1 MSNRNKHISYTAA
14 AGWMDIS
21 VPPDMEA
28 EFKKMVQR
36 ATSTWQDMSP
46 EMRDFAD
53 RVLGVESIM
62 GQNMK
67 EGHSS
72 NTRSFK
78 YLGVTIKE
86 DNTLELNEIKIVEA
100 YHKYAT
106 RSCCNTLLR
115 EPHHNQCKELDK
127 IKSVLHTQV

>member
-1 MSNRNKHISYTAA
+1 MSKNKHISYQAA

-21 VPPDMEA
+21 VPPDMSE
-28 EFKKMVQR
+28 EFRMLVRR

-72 NTRSFK
+72 NLAMLRGIHWECFWNTGCSNSTRCKQEGACCAKAMFK
-78 YLGVTIKE
+78 ETNKL
-86 DNTLELNEIKIVEA
+86 
-100 YHKYAT
+100 
-106 RSCCNTLLR
+106 CNGHPETCNCPKHCR
-115 EPHHNQCKELDK
+115 
-127 IKSVLHTQV
+127 

>member
-1 MSNRNKHISYTAA
+1 MSNRNKHISYTVA

-21 VPPDMEA
+21 VPPDMSA
-28 EFKKMVQR
+28 EFKKLVQR

-53 RVLGVESIM
+53 KVLGVESIM

-72 NTRSFK
+72 NAVGIK
-78 YLGVTIKE
+78 WAGVTIKE
-86 DNTLELNEIKIVEA
+86 DKTLRPDEMKVVEA
-100 YHKYAT
+100 YQKYAT
-106 RSCCNTLLR
+106 RSCCGTLLR
-115 EPHHNQCKELDK
+115 EPHMTECPERAVIRQRS
-127 IKSVLHTQV
+127 KSA